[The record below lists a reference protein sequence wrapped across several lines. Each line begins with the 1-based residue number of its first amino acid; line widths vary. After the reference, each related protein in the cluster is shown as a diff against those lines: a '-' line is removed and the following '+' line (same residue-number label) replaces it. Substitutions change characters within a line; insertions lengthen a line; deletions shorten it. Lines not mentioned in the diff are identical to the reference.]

1 MKNNKAK
8 DAKDGDTQ
16 KRKNRAYNLAAKRLH
31 PSKNPPEARPEKCG
45 TGSEQQEVRPRNV
58 SGNRESCED
67 KKIADESRD
76 LNTNPSQT
84 GQFQRSFSIEAS
96 GGAICRFR

>member
-16 KRKNRAYNLAAKRLH
+16 KRDNRGYYLAAERLL
-31 PSKNPPEARPEKCG
+31 PSKNPPEASPEKCG
-45 TGSEQQEVRPRNV
+45 TGSEQQEVRPRNI

-67 KKIADESRD
+67 KKIADKSHDAE
-76 LNTNPSQT
+76 
-84 GQFQRSFSIEAS
+84 
-96 GGAICRFR
+96 